1 MAGSCAVWI
10 ARRLPVDDAAHR
22 EEVAGSVAELVAER
36 PRRERAGE
44 AISLIGL
51 WLQLWGR
58 REGLD
63 DVRQAV
69 RQGIYL
75 GGVVLAFAAAATAWG
90 ARGSGSAAVL
100 ASVAAALAAGGWRV
114 GAVGAAAGAAI
125 VTPLAVGTLPALPV
139 LAALAFVV
147 GARFGARHCWRGL
160 AAGALIAVALALVGA
175 SLDEVWAGGPVPAL
189 GAVAGTLLLVGR
201 FDARFALA
209 ATTAG
214 LGALAMVGAVVPSP
228 AFTAL
233 VLLVVLSGQ
242 LSYSALRRS
251 YAV

>member
-22 EEVAGSVAELVAER
+22 EEVAGSVAELVAAR
-36 PRRERAGE
+36 PRRERARE
-44 AISLIGL
+44 AFSLIGL

-75 GGVVLAFAAAATAWG
+75 GGVVLAFAAAAAAWG
-90 ARGSGSAAVL
+90 AGGSGSAAVL

-125 VTPLAVGTLPALPV
+125 VTPLTVGTRPVLPV
-139 LAALAFVV
+139 LAAVALVV

-160 AAGALIAVALALVGA
+160 VAGALIAVALALVAA
-175 SLDEVWAGGPVPAL
+175 SLDEVAAGGAAPAL
-189 GAVAGTLLLVGR
+189 GAVAGALLLVGR

-214 LGALAMVGAVVPSP
+214 FGATVSAAVPSP
-228 AFTAL
+228 AFTVL